1 VLVAAACL
9 LPLLG
14 LTLYIFVQTLSQG
27 REQLLQAQSATA
39 EVVAQVVAAT
49 LEDTGVMLDEVAAA
63 DRLLKPG
70 ESTAEEVLDQFRRGR
85 PNLYGMFLIDNRG
98 ELVASAGFDPDPLRN
113 APSFREAVD
122 RSLTLGEYG
131 VSNRLTTTDAA
142 MVAITAPIHTR
153 EAEDGQPAGVVGA
166 LLSVDRLRDTVL
178 PFARDDTVIA
188 IVSPDGI
195 IASQGTS
202 PDEATLSA
210 SLAQP
215 VARGGFGGGLEREL
229 HRRGGTR
236 TLAASY
242 PVPGAN
248 WATLVTHPSPVAAA
262 PGQMLLERGLFA
274 LGLAALATLA
284 LVLALGEWIARPLR
298 QLTEQ
303 ASAIRQGEFAP
314 LPIPSGPGEIRQLG
328 EAFHDMSGRLA
339 GQMGDLEAA
348 RAAGD
353 AQARQMRE
361 LNRRTIRLQ
370 EDERRRIAGDIHD
383 AVSPLITGALYQAR
397 ALQLT
402 NGHRPG
408 HGHGPEANGTDPRSE
423 GLAAIGDLLGRA
435 TDELHNVVFA
445 LRPPDLDDLGVV
457 AAIERYMDQV
467 RRAGLNCHLEVEG
480 DPPALTPEVRLAI
493 YRIVQEALHNALRHA
508 AADEAV
514 VRIEATDSRLRVT
527 IRDNGA
533 GFNPDIA
540 ARPTS
545 LGLLSMRERAVAIG
559 ASFAIA
565 SRPATAP
572 RSPSSGGWIRS
583 ARRARADRAGGR
595 RGRRRGPGVISVLLV
610 DDHPVVIEGLRKVL
624 ATAPDIGVTGEAH
637 DASGA
642 LERARTLKPDVIL
655 LDLRM
660 PGASGVQAVRRLRDG
675 EADGPDRR

>member
-1 VLVAAACL
+1 LGPSWSLRTRFVLVAAACL

-49 LEDTGVMLDEVAAA
+49 LDETGRMLDEVATVERIRKLEA
-63 DRLLKPG
+63 DG
-70 ESTAEEVLDQFRRGR
+70 SAEVLEQFKRAR
-85 PNLYGMFLIDNRG
+85 PNLYGMFLVDGQG
-98 ELVASAGFDPDPLRN
+98 ELVASTGFDPDPLRA
-113 APSFREAVD
+113 APSFRDAVD
-122 RSLTLGEYG
+122 RALTLGEHG
-131 VSNRLTTTDAA
+131 ISNALTTTEAS
-142 MVAITAPIHTR
+142 MVALTAPIR
-153 EAEDGQPAGVVGA
+153 PRDGEDGQPAGAVGA

-178 PFARDDTVIA
+178 PFARGDTVIA
-188 IVSPDGI
+188 IVSQGEI
-195 IASQGTS
+195 LAIQGTGL
-202 PDEATLSA
+202 DEAALSA

-215 VARGGFGGGLEREL
+215 VAQAVSGALWTESYADETGLER
-229 HRRGGTR
+229 
-236 TLAASY
+236 LAASA
-242 PVPGAN
+242 PVPGVD

-262 PGQMLLERGLFA
+262 PGRMLLERGLFA

-298 QLTEQ
+298 QLTGQ
-303 ASAIRQGEFAP
+303 ATAIRQGDFAP
-314 LPIPSGPGEIRQLG
+314 LPIPSGPGEIRELG
-328 EAFHDMSGRLA
+328 EAFGEMSDRLA
-339 GQMGDLEAA
+339 VQMGALEAA

-353 AQARQMRE
+353 AQAEQMRE

-397 ALQLT
+397 ALQLS
-402 NGHRPG
+402 NGHVPA
-408 HGHGPEANGTDPRSE
+408 ANGNGTGPDPGGD
-423 GLAAIGDLLGRA
+423 GLAAIGDLLNRA

-480 DPPALTPEVRLAI
+480 EPPALTPEVRLAI

-508 AADEAV
+508 AADDAV
-514 VRIEATDSRLRVT
+514 VRIEATEDRLRVT

-545 LGLLSMRERAVAIG
+545 LGLLSMRERAAAIG

-565 SRPATAP
+565 SRPGDGTT
-572 RSPSSGGWIRS
+572 
-583 ARRARADRAGGR
+583 
-595 RGRRRGPGVISVLLV
+595 ISVERRMDPEPRDEVGLEPAAAV
-610 DDHPVVIEGLRKVL
+610 PVAIGEGVP
-624 ATAPDIGVTGEAH
+624 A
-637 DASGA
+637 
-642 LERARTLKPDVIL
+642 
-655 LDLRM
+655 
-660 PGASGVQAVRRLRDG
+660 
-675 EADGPDRR
+675 

>member
-1 VLVAAACL
+1 MGRSWSLRTRFVLVAVACL

-49 LEDTGVMLDEVAAA
+49 LEDTGLMLDELAAA

-70 ESTAEEVLDQFRRGR
+70 EPTAEEVLDQFRRGR

-98 ELVASAGFDPDPLRN
+98 ELVASAGFDADPLRN
-113 APSFREAVD
+113 APSFREAID

-142 MVAITAPIHTR
+142 MVALTAPIHTR
-153 EAEDGQPAGVVGA
+153 GAADGQPVGVVGA

-195 IASQGTS
+195 IASQGTN

-215 VARGGFGGGLEREL
+215 VAEAVSGAVWNESYTDEAGRER
-229 HRRGGTR
+229 
-236 TLAASY
+236 LAASY

-262 PGQMLLERGLFA
+262 PGRMLLERGLFA

-298 QLTEQ
+298 QLTQQ

-402 NGHRPG
+402 NGHR
-408 HGHGPEANGTDPRSE
+408 HGPEANGTDPRSE

-565 SRPATAP
+565 SRAGDGTTSAIERRMDPERRDEPAPTE
-572 RSPSSGGWIRS
+572 
-583 ARRARADRAGGR
+583 
-595 RGRRRGPGVISVLLV
+595 
-610 DDHPVVIEGLRKVL
+610 PVVVVVADEVL
-624 ATAPDIGVTGEAH
+624 A
-637 DASGA
+637 
-642 LERARTLKPDVIL
+642 
-655 LDLRM
+655 
-660 PGASGVQAVRRLRDG
+660 
-675 EADGPDRR
+675 